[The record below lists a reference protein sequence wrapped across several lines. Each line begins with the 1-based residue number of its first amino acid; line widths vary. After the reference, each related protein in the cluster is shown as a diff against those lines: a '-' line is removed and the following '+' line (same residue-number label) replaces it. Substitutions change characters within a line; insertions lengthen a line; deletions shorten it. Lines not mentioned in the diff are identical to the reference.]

1 MTCFEAHV
9 TNEHVFISCN
19 MQQIPSEASSNSTV
33 KKRGIRGPNP
43 NNYKKRLS
51 SPYRPHSLWCPSS
64 TLISG
69 RRNASLET
77 QRPER
82 DVDHSPPN
90 AKINSEWSCIMSV
103 PIWLVGMERDVIF
116 TFLQSKIKLCRI
128 QVCCA
133 GHRVRQS
140 PEVKCCAVC

>member
-51 SPYRPHSLWCPSS
+51 SPYRPHRLWGPSS
-64 TLISG
+64 LLLKWVPGSF
-69 RRNASLET
+69 
-77 QRPER
+77 PEGEEAKCR
-82 DVDHSPPN
+82 GVMLATHSHLVVRLRMN
-90 AKINSEWSCIMSV
+90 EWSCTSNLPACIHG
-103 PIWLVGMERDVIF
+103 VGRGSF
-116 TFLQSKIKLCRI
+116 TFTFTSY
-128 QVCCA
+128 
-133 GHRVRQS
+133 GS
-140 PEVKCCAVC
+140 